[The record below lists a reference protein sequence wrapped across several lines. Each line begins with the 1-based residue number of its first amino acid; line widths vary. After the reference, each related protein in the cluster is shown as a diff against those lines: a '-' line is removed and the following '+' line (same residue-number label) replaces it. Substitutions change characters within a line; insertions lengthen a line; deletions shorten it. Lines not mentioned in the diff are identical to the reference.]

1 MQTTI
6 HKQGTSAVITIPAT
20 LLDDAG
26 LSIGDRLE
34 ILISDGLIILSKAV
48 PHYSLDDLLK
58 RSPAETVDRDD
69 TDREWLT
76 DYTVG
81 KERD

>member
-1 MQTTI
+1 MQTKI
-6 HKQGTSAVITIPAT
+6 RKLGTSAVIMIPAT
-20 LLDDAG
+20 LLDNAG

-34 ILISDGLIILSKAV
+34 IMISDGQMILSKAV

-58 RSPAETVDRDD
+58 RSPEEKVERDD
-69 TDREWLT
+69 MDREWLT
-76 DYTVG
+76 DDTVG